1 MLPLFRKKKEWL
13 KWTLLL
19 VIIALGLTT
28 AFMFVNTPQ
37 GLNSSLGVQE
47 VARVADQKISAAEYR
62 RFYLQ
67 LVDTYRQMYNLDGSN
82 SDIIKQLGL
91 DQVALSQLINR
102 YALSYEASRMGLR
115 VSDKELADQITRFP
129 VFQAN
134 GQFIG
139 SSQYKRILENNNL
152 TAQDFEASLRRDL
165 LAEKLQQIVTD
176 GVTATADDIR
186 RDFLERNQEVKVKY
200 VAFDPEKLQ
209 RQELT
214 DEKLQEYYDSNL
226 ESFRQPE
233 KRKVQYVNIYVPP
246 TDVEPTEEEIQEALA
261 EIPNEEQVRARH
273 ILVRTDP
280 DDPKSE
286 TEAGKKAQALLK
298 RIQAGED
305 FAKIAREESEDPNSA
320 IRGGDLGFFTRGQM
334 VPEFEKVAFSQ
345 NPGQISGLV
354 KSPFGFHI
362 IQTIE
367 KSGKGE
373 NVRRPAATFN
383 ARLKKAQVKAD
394 EIAKQVV
401 DALKAGREFSEIAA
415 ELSLELKESDYRSAT
430 EGFQRVIGSGPDFH
444 AGVFAA
450 EVGEVVG
457 PIASG
462 WNRFV
467 ARVTDIR
474 PSSIPSLDSI
484 RGEVE
489 KRYREEEGERLAME
503 AAFDFFHKAEA
514 AGDFDAAAREENLE
528 TITTE
533 FFKKGTTVDENLKFS
548 PEVHDQAFS
557 LDVGGISTPILVS
570 GKYFVFQVVEKSE
583 VDEARFEREK
593 AELAK
598 SLTAQK
604 RSEFFQAFTQN
615 VVSDLRQQDLIQ
627 VNQTLLND
635 LTS

>member
-394 EIAKQVV
+394 EIAGFS
-401 DALKAGREFSEIAA
+401 AGDRQ
-415 ELSLELKESDYRSAT
+415 RP
-430 EGFQRVIGSGPDFH
+430 GFPR
-444 AGVFAA
+444 
-450 EVGEVVG
+450 
-457 PIASG
+457 
-462 WNRFV
+462 W
-467 ARVTDIR
+467 
-474 PSSIPSLDSI
+474 SI
-484 RGEVE
+484 RG
-489 KRYREEEGERLAME
+489 RGR
-503 AAFDFFHKAEA
+503 
-514 AGDFDAAAREENLE
+514 
-528 TITTE
+528 
-533 FFKKGTTVDENLKFS
+533 
-548 PEVHDQAFS
+548 
-557 LDVGGISTPILVS
+557 
-570 GKYFVFQVVEKSE
+570 
-583 VDEARFEREK
+583 
-593 AELAK
+593 
-598 SLTAQK
+598 
-604 RSEFFQAFTQN
+604 
-615 VVSDLRQQDLIQ
+615 
-627 VNQTLLND
+627 
-635 LTS
+635 